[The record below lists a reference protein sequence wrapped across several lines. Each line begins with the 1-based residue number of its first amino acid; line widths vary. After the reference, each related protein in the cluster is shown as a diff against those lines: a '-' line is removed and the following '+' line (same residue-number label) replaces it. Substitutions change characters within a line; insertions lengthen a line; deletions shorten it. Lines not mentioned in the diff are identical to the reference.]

1 MQLAPILLLYRGHPH
16 HAPHGAFARV
26 VPQQHPEQLAG
37 IQGIRLR
44 APEPSIHFDARR
56 VHDHVRDPA
65 GGQVPVQPEPV
76 AARLVAAAH
85 RGGGL
90 HAEPLLG
97 VGDLPGQPREIARRH
112 RSHARRGPGLGR
124 EPELPLIAPQ
134 LEGEV
139 QAQRGRSG
147 ILGGAGRSGHRRLL
161 SSSFWLKQGCR
172 SLPAAARSASSIAP
186 S

>member
-1 MQLAPILLLYRGHPH
+1 M
-16 HAPHGAFARV
+16 
-26 VPQQHPEQLAG
+26 
-37 IQGIRLR
+37 
-44 APEPSIHFDARR
+44 
-56 VHDHVRDPA
+56 
-65 GGQVPVQPEPV
+65 
-76 AARLVAAAH
+76 
-85 RGGGL
+85 
-90 HAEPLLG
+90 LG

-161 SSSFWLKQGCR
+161 SSSFWLNKVAGAYQQR
-172 SLPAAARSASSIAP
+172 PALLLPLHLHRISVEDGWRGV
-186 S
+186 

>member
-1 MQLAPILLLYRGHPH
+1 MQLAPILLLDRGHAH
-16 HAPHGAFARV
+16 DAPHGALARV
-26 VPQQHPEQLAG
+26 VAQQHPEQLAD

-56 VHDHVRDPA
+56 VHDHVRDPE
-65 GGQVPVQPEPV
+65 GVQVPVQPEPV
-76 AARLVAAAH
+76 AARLVAAPH
-85 RGGGL
+85 WGSGL
-90 HAEPLLG
+90 QAEPLLG